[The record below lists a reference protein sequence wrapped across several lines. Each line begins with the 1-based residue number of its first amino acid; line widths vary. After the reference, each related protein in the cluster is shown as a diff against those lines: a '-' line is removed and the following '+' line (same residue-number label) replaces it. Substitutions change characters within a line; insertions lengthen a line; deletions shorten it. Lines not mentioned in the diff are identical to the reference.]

1 MGWGWGKS
9 CGDGVGMGTK
19 YFTVSVSNMR
29 NDPEYAYICVL
40 YSVNVGMEQL

>member
-29 NDPEYAYICVL
+29 NDREYAYICVL